1 MRPVELLIVT
11 AVIELGA
18 GVALLA
24 RPSSSVKRLLG
35 SRLETAADRTLGRLA
50 GAALLA
56 LGVACALACRDGQG
70 PAARAV
76 IGAMLAYNLGALV
89 VLGIAGVRNQPVGRV
104 LWPAVALHAIMTIWC
119 GSNLV

>member
-1 MRPVELLIVT
+1 MRGSALLPLSRSGKGLAQVISIEGSAPRRAMRPFELLIVT

-35 SRLETAADRTLGRLA
+35 SRLETAADRTLGRVA

-56 LGVACALACRDGQG
+56 LGVACALACRDAQG
-70 PAARAV
+70 
-76 IGAMLAYNLGALV
+76 
-89 VLGIAGVRNQPVGRV
+89 
-104 LWPAVALHAIMTIWC
+104 
-119 GSNLV
+119 

>member
-1 MRPVELLIVT
+1 MRPFELLVVS

-35 SRLETAADRTLGRLA
+35 TRLDTAPDRTLGRLA

-56 LGVACALACRDGQG
+56 LGVACALASRDAQG

-76 IGAMLAYNLGALV
+76 VGGMLTYNVGALV
-89 VLGIAGVRNQPVGRV
+89 VLGVAGVQNRPVGRA
-104 LWPAVALHAIMTIWC
+104 LWPALVLHAVMTIWC
-119 GSNLV
+119 GANLV

>member
-1 MRPVELLIVT
+1 MRPSELLVVS

-35 SRLETAADRTLGRLA
+35 ARLDTAADRTLGRLA

-56 LGVACALACRDGQG
+56 LGVACALAWRDAQG
-70 PAARAV
+70 PAARPV
-76 IGAMLAYNLGALV
+76 IGGMLAYNVGALV
-89 VLGIAGVRNQPVGRV
+89 VLGVAGIRNRPVGRA
-104 LWPAVALHAIMTIWC
+104 LWPAVALHAVMTIWC
-119 GSNLV
+119 GANLA